1 MSALGSTL
9 RSVLGS
15 MAGQVRAIQ
24 GRATQG
30 FGAVAASPMFNNL
43 QSRWQLLSNDGQRLI
58 QFSAALLAL
67 ALVWAF
73 LWLPATR
80 QRAALGLRIPVLQN
94 QLATMRAQADE
105 IKRVQAMPTV
115 LTTNTRTLA
124 DTTGLQIAFGDSAK
138 VALDESRQFRV
149 TINNM
154 AYTNWLDHLD
164 AALNRYRL
172 RVVSVSLKPQTPQTP
187 VGGDA
192 NKTVINA
199 GNNTVLNITLVL
211 ADDAPG
217 K

>member
-1 MSALGSTL
+1 MSALGSGL
-9 RSVLGS
+9 RSALGS
-15 MAGQVRAIQ
+15 MAGQVRAMQ

-30 FGAVAASPMFNNL
+30 FGAVAANPMFNNL
-43 QSRWQLLSNDGQRLI
+43 QSRWQSLSNDGQRLI
-58 QFSAALLAL
+58 QFSAALLVL
-67 ALVWAF
+67 AMVWAF

-80 QRAALGLRIPVLQN
+80 QREALGLRIPVLQN

-105 IKRVQAMPTV
+105 IKRIQAMPTV
-115 LTTNTRTLA
+115 LTTNTRALA
-124 DTTGLQIAFGDSAK
+124 DTTGLQVAFGAGAK
-138 VALDESRQFRV
+138 VTLDENRQFRV

-154 AYTNWLDHLD
+154 PYTNWLDNLD

-172 RVVSVSLKPQTPQTP
+172 RVVSVSLKPQTP